1 MEIILITVVVLACYV
16 GLFALVPANKKA
28 EKKYNIK

>member
-1 MEIILITVVVLACYV
+1 MEIILITVVVVACYG
-16 GLFALVPANKKA
+16 GLFALVGANKRA